1 MLRGRSCYTAEMTT
15 SEESLL
21 ATARAVQLGNYRPAP
36 MVLTRG
42 EGRRVWD
49 ASGKEYLDLAAGIA
63 VCSVGHSHPTLARAI
78 ATQAARLMHV
88 SNLFYNDRA
97 IELAA
102 EIVERTPFDRIYFGN
117 SGTEANEAML
127 KLARRYHYG
136 RGDAHR
142 VEVVSTWHS
151 FHGRTM
157 GSLTLTGQPKYHLGM
172 GPLVG
177 GVVHVDYDDLD
188 ALRAAVGPN
197 TAAVILEPI
206 QAEGGIRVPSDGYL
220 RGARELCDA
229 AGALL
234 LFDEVQT
241 GYGRTGKFL
250 GQAHS
255 GVVPDAC
262 SLAKGIAGGFPLS
275 AMAVTE
281 RLADALPPGS
291 HASTFG
297 GNPLACAA
305 GLAVLTIFD
314 EEDLV
319 ENASRVG
326 AHLRAR
332 LEGLVSDETLAV
344 ATEARGRGLLQGVR
358 LAPEVD
364 PVALHAALVDA
375 GLLAT
380 IAGGDVVR
388 ISPALNITIDEIDE
402 GVDRLES
409 MLRRAPRKQA

>member
-1 MLRGRSCYTAEMTT
+1 MTSSGDRAAGRTT
-15 SEESLL
+15 ETLL
-21 ATARAVQLGNYRPAP
+21 ATARSVQLGNYKPAP

-63 VCSVGHSHPTLARAI
+63 VCSVGHSHPRLAQAI
-78 ATQAARLMHV
+78 ADQAARLMHV

-102 EIVERTPFDRIYFGN
+102 ELVERTPFDRIYFGN
-117 SGTEANEAML
+117 SGTEANEALL
-127 KLARRYHYG
+127 KLARRYHHE
-136 RGDAHR
+136 RGDGAR
-142 VEVVSTWHS
+142 VEIVSTWQS

-157 GSLTLTGQPKYHLGM
+157 GSLTLTGQPKYHVGM

-177 GVVHVDYDDLD
+177 GVVHVDYGDLD
-188 ALRAAVGPN
+188 ALRAVVGPT

-206 QAEGGIRVPSDGYL
+206 QAEGGIRVPSDEYL
-220 RGARELCDA
+220 HGVRALCDER
-229 AGALL
+229 GALL

-250 GQAHS
+250 GQAWS

-275 AMAVTE
+275 AMCVTE
-281 RLADALPPGS
+281 KLANALPPGS

-305 GLAVLTIFD
+305 GLAVLAIFD
-314 EEDLV
+314 EEGLV
-319 ENASRVG
+319 DNALRVG
-326 AHLRAR
+326 DHLRAR
-332 LEGLVSDETLAV
+332 IDALVADATLPAAV
-344 ATEARGRGLLQGVR
+344 EARGRGLLQGVR
-358 LAPEVD
+358 LAPDVD
-364 PVALHAALVDA
+364 PLALHASLVES
-375 GLLAT
+375 GLLT
-380 IAGGDVVR
+380 TLAGGDVVR
-388 ISPALNITIDEIDE
+388 ISPALNVTVAEIDE
-402 GVDRLES
+402 GIDRLAAA
-409 MLRRAPRKQA
+409 LAHAPRKQA